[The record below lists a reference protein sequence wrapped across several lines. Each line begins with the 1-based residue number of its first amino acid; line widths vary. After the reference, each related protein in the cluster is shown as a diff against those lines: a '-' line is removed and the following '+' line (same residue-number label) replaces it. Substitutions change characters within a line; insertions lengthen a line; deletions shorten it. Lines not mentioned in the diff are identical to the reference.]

1 MCSISMFNIK
11 REKHDYI
18 YIIAGV
24 GIALVFA
31 EIVYLLVGCV
41 ISLAA
46 DLLGNYGA
54 WIFAGSIICTIML
67 CIAIVS
73 SILLEE

>member
-11 REKHDYI
+11 REKNDYI

-24 GIALVFA
+24 GIAIVFA
-31 EIVYLLVGCV
+31 EIVYLLAGCV

-54 WIFAGSIICTIML
+54 WIFAGSVICTIML
-67 CIAIVS
+67 CVAIVS
-73 SILLEE
+73 SILSE

>member
-1 MCSISMFNIK
+1 MFNIK

-46 DLLGNYGA
+46 DLLDNYGA
-54 WIFAGSIICTIML
+54 WIFAGSIICTIILCVAIMSSML
-67 CIAIVS
+67 S
-73 SILLEE
+73 EE

>member
-11 REKHDYI
+11 REKNDYI

-54 WIFAGSIICTIML
+54 WVFAGSIICTIML
-67 CIAIVS
+67 CVAIMS
-73 SILLEE
+73 SLLSE

>member
-1 MCSISMFNIK
+1 MFNIK

-67 CIAIVS
+67 CVAIMS
-73 SILLEE
+73 SMLSEE

>member
-1 MCSISMFNIK
+1 MFNIK

-31 EIVYLLVGCV
+31 EIVYLLAGCV

-54 WIFAGSIICTIML
+54 WIFVGSVICTIILCVAIMSSML
-67 CIAIVS
+67 S
-73 SILLEE
+73 E

>member
-11 REKHDYI
+11 REKNDYI

-67 CIAIVS
+67 CVAIMS
-73 SILLEE
+73 SLLSE

>member
-1 MCSISMFNIK
+1 MFNIK

-67 CIAIVS
+67 CVAVMS
-73 SILLEE
+73 SMLSEE

>member
-11 REKHDYI
+11 REKNDYI

-31 EIVYLLVGCV
+31 EIVYLLAGCV

-46 DLLGNYGA
+46 DLLDNYGA
-54 WIFAGSIICTIML
+54 WIFAGSVICTIML
-67 CIAIVS
+67 CVAIMS
-73 SILLEE
+73 SMLSE

>member
-11 REKHDYI
+11 REKNDYI

-24 GIALVFA
+24 GIALVLA
-31 EIVYLLVGCV
+31 EIVYLLAGCV

-54 WIFAGSIICTIML
+54 WIFAGSVICTIILCVAIMSSML
-67 CIAIVS
+67 S
-73 SILLEE
+73 E

>member
-1 MCSISMFNIK
+1 MFKIK

-24 GIALVFA
+24 GIALVFS
-31 EIVYLLVGCV
+31 EIVYLLAGCV

-67 CIAIVS
+67 CVAIMS
-73 SILLEE
+73 SMLSE

>member
-1 MCSISMFNIK
+1 MFNNIK

-46 DLLGNYGA
+46 DLLDNYGA
-54 WIFAGSIICTIML
+54 WVFAGSIICTIML
-67 CIAIVS
+67 CVAIMS
-73 SILLEE
+73 SMLSEE

>member
-1 MCSISMFNIK
+1 MFNNIK
-11 REKHDYI
+11 REKNDYI

-31 EIVYLLVGCV
+31 EIVYLLAGCV

-67 CIAIVS
+67 CVAIMS
-73 SILLEE
+73 SMLSE

>member
-1 MCSISMFNIK
+1 MFNIK

-18 YIIAGV
+18 YIIVGV

-67 CIAIVS
+67 CVAIMS
-73 SILLEE
+73 SMLSE

>member
-1 MCSISMFNIK
+1 MFNIK
-11 REKHDYI
+11 REKNDYI
-18 YIIAGV
+18 YVIVGV

-31 EIVYLLVGCV
+31 EIVYLLSGCV

-67 CIAIVS
+67 CVAIMS
-73 SILLEE
+73 SMLSE

>member
-11 REKHDYI
+11 REKNDYI

-67 CIAIVS
+67 CVAIMS
-73 SILLEE
+73 SMLSE

>member
-1 MCSISMFNIK
+1 MFNIK

-18 YIIAGV
+18 YIIAGI
-24 GIALVFA
+24 GISLVFA
-31 EIVYLLVGCV
+31 EIVYLLAGCV

-67 CIAIVS
+67 CVAIMS
-73 SILLEE
+73 SLLSE

>member
-1 MCSISMFNIK
+1 MFNIK

-18 YIIAGV
+18 YVIAGV
-24 GIALVFA
+24 GIALVLA

-67 CIAIVS
+67 CVAIMS
-73 SILLEE
+73 SMLSE